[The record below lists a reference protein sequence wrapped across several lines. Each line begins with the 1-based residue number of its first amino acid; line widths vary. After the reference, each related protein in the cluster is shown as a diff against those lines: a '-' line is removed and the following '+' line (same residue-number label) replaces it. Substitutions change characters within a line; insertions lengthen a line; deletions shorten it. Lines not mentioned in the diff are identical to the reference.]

1 MPDRLLGLGLLVG
14 FWIPPAMAGRAAA
27 EFAHRRRT
35 RVRPALMY
43 AGLTTFV
50 VGWSALWFL
59 INQPQAVAESHD
71 YVSLTSESG

>member
-1 MPDRLLGLGLLVG
+1 
-14 FWIPPAMAGRAAA
+14 
-27 EFAHRRRT
+27 
-35 RVRPALMY
+35 MY